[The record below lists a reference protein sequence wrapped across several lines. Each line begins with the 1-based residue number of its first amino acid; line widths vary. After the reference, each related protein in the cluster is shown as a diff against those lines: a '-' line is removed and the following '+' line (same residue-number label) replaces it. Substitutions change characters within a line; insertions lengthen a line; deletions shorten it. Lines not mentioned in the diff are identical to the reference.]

1 MALHDARPVFVV
13 QDRETGC
20 FVDINM
26 GFVTSL
32 RHAARAETREIANES
47 MQCALYE
54 DQLSCPG
61 GYEIH
66 SFFEEVE

>member
-1 MALHDARPVFVV
+1 MALHDVQLVYVV

-26 GFVTSL
+26 SFVTSL

-47 MQCALYE
+47 MQCALY
-54 DQLSCPG
+54 DDLLSCPG

-66 SFFEEVE
+66 QFFEEVD